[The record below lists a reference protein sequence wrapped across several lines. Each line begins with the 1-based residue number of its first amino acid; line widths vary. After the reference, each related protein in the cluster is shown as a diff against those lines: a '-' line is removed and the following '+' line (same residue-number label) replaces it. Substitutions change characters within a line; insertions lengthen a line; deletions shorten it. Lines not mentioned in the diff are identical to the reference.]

1 MATKSQPTPSNPTDT
16 LESVLQ
22 EWANARG
29 RTTVCVTS
37 TGKSNLGDRHVIRLW
52 ARLQGVHDRV
62 DLIINSNGGDAHSA
76 FQIAELIRR
85 RMKDQK
91 AGLTGVV
98 PFRAASAATLMCLGC
113 DELMLDDLARLG
125 PLDAQIYEE
134 AKGGAY
140 KRVSAL
146 NPQEAIKQLN
156 ESAIA
161 SMMATKN
168 ALVNDGV
175 LAGEAYEIAKDLAIG
190 LFSTMYGQLS
200 PERLAEYSRTLAIG
214 REYAICLLKRHS
226 KLPPADQVTVVD
238 KLVKGYPS
246 HGYYIDHLEAAEMK
260 LKVVE
265 VPSNLKEIATRLL
278 VQVVSADSDV
288 FVALPATAPA
298 PAKTSPVRPSTRRG
312 KIKKTKK
319 PTTRSKRMLATAQ
332 SSTNGR
338 GKGQK

>member
-1 MATKSQPTPSNPTDT
+1 MWSRLIPSGIPG
-16 LESVLQ
+16 
-22 EWANARG
+22 A
-29 RTTVCVTS
+29 
-37 TGKSNLGDRHVIRLW
+37 
-52 ARLQGVHDRV
+52 V
-62 DLIINSNGGDAHSA
+62 DLIVNSTGGDAHSA
-76 FQIAELIRR
+76 FQIVELIRR

-91 AGLTGVV
+91 SGLIGIV

-175 LAGEAYEIAKDLAIG
+175 LAGEAYEIAKDLVIG
-190 LFSTMYGQLS
+190 LFSTMYGQVS
-200 PERLAEYSRTLAIG
+200 PERLAEYSRILAIG
-214 REYAICLLKRHS
+214 REYATCLLRRHS
-226 KLPPADQVTVVD
+226 KLSVADQDTVVD

-246 HGYYIDHLEAAEMK
+246 HGYYIDHLEAKDMK
-260 LKVVE
+260 LKVVDI
-265 VPSNLKEIATRLL
+265 PSDLRILATRLL
-278 VQVVSADSDV
+278 AQLFVAPSDV
-288 FVALPATAPA
+288 TVVLHTTP
-298 PAKTSPVRPSTRRG
+298 KSRRRVRSSTGRG
-312 KIKKTKK
+312 KVVKK
-319 PTTRSKRMLATAQ
+319 PTRRRRAAPKAALVAAQ
-332 SSTNGR
+332 ASRPTNGR
-338 GKGQK
+338 G